1 MNNNYNNNK
10 SIDNDGND
18 NNITSL
24 ILVNNVFHIVLE
36 RVYWIVANNS

>member
-36 RVYWIVANNS
+36 RVYRIIANNS

>member
-24 ILVNNVFHIVLE
+24 ILVNNVFSY
-36 RVYWIVANNS
+36 RA